1 MVPNSPSRILV
12 CLALHELQK
21 PDEWPDLPAVPSP
34 KPAFYYRQ
42 RTSLG
47 VAAESIDDWIVIGCH
62 QRI

>member
-1 MVPNSPSRILV
+1 MVPNSPGQILV
-12 CLALHELQK
+12 CPALHELQK
-21 PDEWPDLPAVPSP
+21 LDEWPDLPAVPSP

-47 VAAESIDDWIVIGCH
+47 VAAESIDDWIVIRCH